1 MKRIAVA
8 SSMILLS
15 ACANN
20 VANNSVWVKPG
31 ATQTELGQDREGCM
45 QQSQHR
51 DGLMATNNAGFNA
64 CMNALGYVQDKR
76 QDDGFGSWF
85 NDMLNSV
92 PEIPDFTKADNAKP
106 ATN

>member
-20 VANNSVWVKPG
+20 VANNSAWVKPG

-45 QQSQHR
+45 QQSQQR
-51 DGLMATNNAGFNA
+51 DALMAKNNAGFNA

-85 NDMLNSV
+85 NDMLSSV

>member
-1 MKRIAVA
+1 MKRIAIA

-20 VANNSVWVKPG
+20 VANNSAWVKPG
-31 ATQTELGQDREGCM
+31 ATQTTQTELAQDKEGCM

-51 DGLMATNNAGFNA
+51 DGPITTSNTGFNA

-85 NDMLNSV
+85 NDMLDSV
-92 PEIPDFTKADNAKP
+92 PEIPDFTKGG
-106 ATN
+106 